1 MIKYGVLS
9 FLDSCLNENSLTVKH
24 KALWAMSNIS
34 AGTKTQIQE
43 IIKNK
48 NLMEKLFDVLEN
60 GDANVS

>member
-1 MIKYGVLS
+1 
-9 FLDSCLNENSLTVKH
+9 
-24 KALWAMSNIS
+24 MSNIS